1 MAKRLSSERGQRE
14 AKRVFSACIAMAFEI
29 SRRCLKASN
38 RNTVDIQE
46 VVRSPDYFTSPFE
59 SRCNHTREK

>member
-1 MAKRLSSERGQRE
+1 
-14 AKRVFSACIAMAFEI
+14 VFSACIAMAFEI

-38 RNTVDIQE
+38 RITVDIQE